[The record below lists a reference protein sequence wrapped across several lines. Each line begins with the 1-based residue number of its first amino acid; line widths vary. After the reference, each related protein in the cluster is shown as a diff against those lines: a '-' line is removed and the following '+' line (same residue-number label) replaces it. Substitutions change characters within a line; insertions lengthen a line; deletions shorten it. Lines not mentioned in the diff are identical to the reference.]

1 MNKPWFFINFSNKLF
16 QTKLVYQIFGNIN
29 VTSQFE
35 CDIDKNVWKM
45 PFLREIMENN
55 VIFAS
60 ITKLKWNIFIMKYK
74 KYKLIGKKYKC

>member
-1 MNKPWFFINFSNKLF
+1 
-16 QTKLVYQIFGNIN
+16 
-29 VTSQFE
+29 
-35 CDIDKNVWKM
+35 M

-74 KYKLIGKKYKC
+74 KYKLIGKKYKD